1 MARIKRASNYPV
13 DRAPASFRTLF
24 GRLVGWLIAPLALIG
39 CTTAPPE
46 GITTLRAASFIG
58 PDSRE
63 MREIA
68 LPHQREPD
76 PQHIGA
82 TVEYRLSLPPIDPQR
97 GLGVFIT
104 ISNAPLAARVNG
116 VPVFENGDSRS
127 TPIAYGSSRASPWF
141 RVSPAVLSREENVL
155 TLRVHQAQR
164 SVAVLG
170 PVLVGDPDLVERW
183 ARREGLLN
191 HFLPV
196 LIGAALVGV
205 GLLSLSLWRGRRD
218 NTLFLLLASG
228 TLLWGAQTLLQQLP
242 SPPLPA
248 PHNSVLIISLYVWY
262 PMLLSVFFMRFSYN
276 PSRLYERA
284 ATGLVVIAAPALYL
298 GFATGHFPTASL
310 VLRGLTLAGIM
321 VALLALL
328 RYASRERGVRSAV
341 LLAAGALCVGFA
353 IRDFAVSLMDTPGRP
368 LWLTSYSGLAL
379 IVVAGWLLVERYHLA
394 FAAAEASNV
403 ELESRVRAA
412 SAELARRLE
421 QVQAA
426 RVQAEQASV
435 AKSRFFAAASHDLR
449 QPLHSLGLFA
459 AALEGHVFSRDARDL
474 VARIGD
480 SIGALEALFNELLDL
495 SKLDAGAVAVHP
507 RNFALQ
513 DLFDRLSLEFHAE
526 AVARHLRM
534 RFVPTSL
541 AVRTDPVLLERV
553 LANLVSNAL
562 RYTHE
567 GGVVI
572 GARRRGLEVWLDVVD
587 TGVGIPPGKQEQV
600 FDEFFQIG
608 NPGRD
613 RRRGLGLGLAIVRR
627 LVTLMG
633 HRLTLQSTPG
643 KGTRFRLTLLRA
655 PRADALAPAGPS
667 IDLAPFADRRA
678 LLVEDDPD
686 IRHATIELLEQWGIA
701 VMACKSRAEVA
712 ELLDNGFRPDIALV
726 DLRLDTV
733 DDGVDVIDLL
743 RQRLGHK
750 LPALLLSGDTGAA
763 ELARVR
769 ASGVPLLTKP
779 VSPARLKSALHAF
792 LVGSTARP
800 PAEAA

>member
-1 MARIKRASNYPV
+1 VITRE
-13 DRAPASFRTLF
+13 DRAATSLGRTLS
-24 GRLVGWLIAPLALIG
+24 RLAGWLLVALAIG
-39 CTTAPPE
+39 ACSGTPPE
-46 GITTLRAASFIG
+46 GVAALRTASFTGADI
-58 PDSRE
+58 PA

-68 LPHQREPD
+68 LPHQRQPD
-76 PQHIGA
+76 QQRAEA
-82 TVEYRLSLPPIDPQR
+82 TFEYRLPLPALDPQR

-104 ISNAPLAARVNG
+104 ISNAPLAAFVNG
-116 VPVFENGDSRS
+116 MPVFENGDSRS
-127 TPIAYGSSRASPWF
+127 TPISYGSSRASPWF
-141 RVSPAVLSREENVL
+141 RVSPTVLRGADDEL
-155 TLRVHQAQR
+155 TLRVHATPG
-164 SVAVLG
+164 SVGILG
-170 PVLVGDPDLVERW
+170 PVLVGEPDLVERW
-183 ARREGLLN
+183 ARREALLN
-191 HFLPV
+191 HGLPV
-196 LIGAALVGV
+196 MVGAALLGV
-205 GLLSLSLWRGRRD
+205 GLLSLSLWRGRRESQ
-218 NTLFLLLASG
+218 LFLLLASG
-228 TLLWGAQTLLQQLP
+228 TMLWGAQTLLQQLP

-248 PHNSVLIISLYVWY
+248 PHNGVLIISLYVWY

-276 PSRLYERA
+276 YSRRYEQA
-284 ATGLVVIAAPALYL
+284 ATVLVMVAAPALYL
-298 GFATGHFPTASL
+298 GVATGHFQTVSL
-310 VLRGLTLAGIM
+310 ALRALTLAGIT

-328 RYASRERGVRSAV
+328 RYAWRERGVKSAV

-353 IRDFAVSLMDTPGRP
+353 MRDFAVSLMESSGRP
-368 LWLTSYSGLAL
+368 LWLTGYSGLAL
-379 IVVAGWLLVERYHLA
+379 IVVAGWMLVERYHLA
-394 FAAAEASNV
+394 YAATEASKA
-403 ELESRVRAA
+403 ELESRVQAA

-480 SIGALEALFNELLDL
+480 SIGALEALFDELLDL

-526 AVARHLRM
+526 AVSRHLRM

-562 RYTHE
+562 RYTRE

-587 TGVGIPPGKQEQV
+587 TGVGIPPEKQEQV

-613 RRRGLGLGLAIVRR
+613 RRRGLGLGLAIVKR
-627 LVTLMG
+627 LTRLMG
-633 HRLTLQSTPG
+633 HRLTLQSIPG

-655 PRADALAPAGPS
+655 PCADALPS
-667 IDLAPFADRRA
+667 ADLNVDLEPFAHRTA

-686 IRHATIELLEQWGIA
+686 IRLATINLLEQWGIA
-701 VMACKSRAEVA
+701 VTVCKSRDEVA

-726 DLRLDTV
+726 DLRLETV
-733 DDGVDVIDLL
+733 DDGIDVIDLL
-743 RQRLGHK
+743 RERLGSE

-769 ASGVPLLTKP
+769 ASGVALLTKP
-779 VSPARLKSALHAF
+779 VAPARLKSALHAF
-792 LVGSTARP
+792 LSGPAMRRPATAP
-800 PAEAA
+800 

>member
-1 MARIKRASNYPV
+1 MFSRLTGLLMAVLALAGCSGTPPQGISTLRT
-13 DRAPASFRTLF
+13 ASF
-24 GRLVGWLIAPLALIG
+24 VG
-39 CTTAPPE
+39 E
-46 GITTLRAASFIG
+46 
-58 PDSRE
+58 DSRE
-63 MREIA
+63 MREIP
-68 LPHQREPD
+68 LPHQRQPAPERV
-76 PQHIGA
+76 GR
-82 TVEYRLSLPPIDPQR
+82 TVEYRLPLADVDPRR

-104 ISNAPLAARVNG
+104 ISNAPLAAFVNG
-116 VPVFENGDSRS
+116 VPVFEDGDSRS
-127 TPIAYGSSRASPWF
+127 TPISYGSSRASPWF
-141 RVSPAVLSREENVL
+141 RVSPAVLVPGDNEL
-155 TLRVHQAQR
+155 TLRVYETPE

-170 PVLVGDPDLVERW
+170 PVLVGDPNLVERW
-183 ARREGLLN
+183 ARREGLVN
-191 HFLPV
+191 HGLPV
-196 LIGAALVGV
+196 LIGAALLVV

-218 NTLFLLLASG
+218 SVLLLLLGGG
-228 TLLWGAQTLLQQLP
+228 TLLWGTQALLQQLP
-242 SPPLPA
+242 SPLLPS

-276 PSRLYERA
+276 CYLTYERA
-284 ATGLVVIAAPALYL
+284 AAVLAGIAAPLLYL
-298 GFATGHFPTASL
+298 GLATGHFQSASL
-310 VLRGLTLAGIM
+310 VLRALTLVGIT

-328 RYASRERGVRSAV
+328 RFAWRERGVKSAV
-341 LLAAGALCVGFA
+341 LLGAGALCVGFA
-353 IRDFAVSLMDTPGRP
+353 LRDFALSLMDTAGRP

-379 IVVAGWLLVERYHLA
+379 IVIAGWMLVERYHRA
-394 FAAAEASNV
+394 YAATEASNV

-412 SAELARRLE
+412 SMELARRLE

-495 SKLDAGAVAVHP
+495 SKLDAGAVTGHP

-513 DLFDRLSLEFHAE
+513 DLFDRLSLQFHAE

-562 RYTHE
+562 RYTLE

-587 TGVGIPPGKQEQV
+587 TGVGIPPENQEQV

-613 RRRGLGLGLAIVRR
+613 RRRGLGLGLAIVKR
-627 LVTLMG
+627 LATLMG
-633 HRLTLQSTPG
+633 HRLLLQSAPG
-643 KGTRFRLTLLRA
+643 KGTRFRLALLRSPA
-655 PRADALAPAGPS
+655 ADALALPEQNV
-667 IDLAPFADRRA
+667 DLEPFADRQA

-686 IRHATIELLEQWGIA
+686 IRIATVNLLEQWGIA
-701 VMACKSRAEVA
+701 VIECKSRDEVA
-712 ELLDNGFRPDIALV
+712 ELLDDGFRPDIALV
-726 DLRLDTV
+726 DLRLDAV
-733 DDGVDVIDLL
+733 DDGIDVIELV
-743 RQRLGHK
+743 RERLGPEW
-750 LPALLLSGDTGAA
+750 PALLLSGDTGAA

-792 LVGSTARP
+792 LAKLPARP
-800 PAEAA
+800 PATAA

>member
-1 MARIKRASNYPV
+1 MAV
-13 DRAPASFRTLF
+13 
-24 GRLVGWLIAPLALIG
+24 LALAACSG
-39 CTTAPPE
+39 TPPE
-46 GITTLRAASFIG
+46 GITSLRTASFVG
-58 PDSRE
+58 SGFRD
-63 MREIA
+63 MREIV
-68 LPHQREPD
+68 LPHQRQPD
-76 PQHIGA
+76 TRAGGT
-82 TVEYRLSLPPIDPQR
+82 TVEYRLALADVDPQR

-104 ISNAPLAARVNG
+104 ISNAPVSAFVNG

-141 RVSPAVLSREENVL
+141 RVSPAVLLPGDNEL
-155 TLRVHQAQR
+155 TLRVYETPQ

-170 PVLVGDPDLVERW
+170 PVLVGDPNLVERW

-191 HFLPV
+191 HGLPV
-196 LIGAALVGV
+196 LIGAALLGV
-205 GLLSLSLWRGRRD
+205 GLLSLSLWRGRREGV
-218 NTLFLLLASG
+218 LFLLLASG
-228 TLLWGAQTLLQQLP
+228 TLLWGTQTLLQQLP
-242 SPPLPA
+242 SPLLPA
-248 PHNSVLIISLYVWY
+248 PHGSVLIISLYVWY

-276 PSRLYERA
+276 YSRLYERA
-284 ATGLVVIAAPALYL
+284 AAVLVVIAAPALYL
-298 GFATGHFPTASL
+298 GLLTGRFQTASL
-310 VLRGLTLAGIM
+310 VLRGLTLAAITI
-321 VALLALL
+321 ALLALL
-328 RYASRERGVRSAV
+328 RYAWRERGAKSSV

-353 IRDFAVSLMDTPGRP
+353 LRDFAVSLMDSSGRP

-379 IVVAGWLLVERYHLA
+379 IVVCGWMLVERYHLA
-394 FAAAEASNV
+394 YAATEASNV
-403 ELESRVRAA
+403 ELESRVQAA
-412 SAELARRLE
+412 RAELARRLE

-562 RYTHE
+562 RYTRE

-587 TGVGIPPGKQEQV
+587 TGVGIPPEKQAQV

-613 RRRGLGLGLAIVRR
+613 RRRGLGLGLAIVKR
-627 LVTLMG
+627 LATLMG
-633 HRLTLQSTPG
+633 HRLTLQSAPG
-643 KGTRFRLTLLRA
+643 KGTRFRLALLRA
-655 PRADALAPAGPS
+655 PTADPLARPEQNV
-667 IDLAPFADRRA
+667 DLEPFADRHA

-686 IRHATIELLEQWGIA
+686 IRVATVNLLEQWGIV
-701 VMACKSRAEVA
+701 VMECKSRDEVVK
-712 ELLDNGFRPDIALV
+712 LLDDGFRPDIALV

-733 DDGVDVIDLL
+733 DDGVDVIELV
-743 RQRLGHK
+743 RKRLGPEW
-750 LPALLLSGDTGAA
+750 PALLLSGDTGAA

-792 LVGSTARP
+792 LAKSPARP
-800 PAEAA
+800 PATAG

>member
-1 MARIKRASNYPV
+1 VNNLRSLLPTIP
-13 DRAPASFRTLF
+13 
-24 GRLVGWLIAPLALIG
+24 GRLAGGLAVALALVG
-39 CTTAPPE
+39 CSGAPPE
-46 GITTLRAASFIG
+46 GITPLRTASFVG
-58 PDSRE
+58 ADSLDK
-63 MREIA
+63 REIT
-68 LPHQREPD
+68 LPHQRQPD
-76 PQHIGA
+76 PRRSGA
-82 TVEYRLSLPPIDPQR
+82 TVEYRLPLPPVDPQR
-97 GLGVFIT
+97 GIGVFIT
-104 ISNAPLAARVNG
+104 ISNAPLAAEVNG
-116 VPVFENGDSRS
+116 VPVFQNGDDRS
-127 TPIAYGSSRASPWF
+127 TPIAFGSSRASPWF
-141 RVSPAVLSREENVL
+141 RVSPAVLSPGRNEL
-155 TLRVHQAQR
+155 ALRVYETPQA
-164 SVAVLG
+164 VALLG
-170 PVLVGDPDLVERW
+170 PVLVGDPDVVERW

-191 HFLPV
+191 HGLPV
-196 LIGAALVGV
+196 LIGAALIGV
-205 GLLSLSLWRGRRD
+205 ALLSLSLWRGRRD
-218 NTLFLLLASG
+218 GMLFLLLASG

-248 PHNSVLIISLYVWY
+248 PHNSVLIIGLYVWY

-276 PSRLYERA
+276 HSRLYERTA
-284 ATGLVVIAAPALYL
+284 AALVLIAAPALYL
-298 GFATGHFPTASL
+298 GLATGHFQTASL
-310 VLRGLTLAGIM
+310 VLRALTLAGIT

-328 RYASRERGVRSAV
+328 RYAWRERGAKSVV

-353 IRDFAVSLMDTPGRP
+353 IRDFVVSLMDTPGRP

-379 IVVAGWLLVERYHLA
+379 VVVAGWMLVERYHLA
-394 FAAAEASNV
+394 YATAEASNL

-587 TGVGIPPGKQEQV
+587 TGVGIPPEKQEQV

-613 RRRGLGLGLAIVRR
+613 RRRGLGLGLAIVKR
-627 LVTLMG
+627 LARLMG

-643 KGTRFRLTLLRA
+643 KGTRFRLALLRA
-655 PRADALAPAGPS
+655 QSADALTPPEQV
-667 IDLAPFADRRA
+667 IDLEPFANRRA

-686 IRHATIELLEQWGIA
+686 IRIATINLLEQWGIR
-701 VMACKSRAEVA
+701 VTVCKSRDDVA
-712 ELLDNGFRPDIALV
+712 TLLDNGFRPDIALV

-733 DDGVDVIDLL
+733 DDGIDVIELL
-743 RQRLGHK
+743 RQRLGPE
-750 LPALLLSGDTGAA
+750 LPAILLSGDTGAA

-779 VSPARLKSALHAF
+779 VAPARLKSALHAF
-792 LVGSTARP
+792 LAGSALRP
-800 PAEAA
+800 PAQAA